1 MMDGSAFGVYRLRK
15 RKDIERVFARGR
27 HAADGI
33 LTVFAVATGL
43 ARPRCGV
50 GVSKRH
56 GGAVRRNRIRR
67 LCREAFRLSRA
78 ELPVGWD
85 YMIIPRAGDEPPL
98 AALRSSV
105 VALARRLADA
115 HDAGR
120 TRK

>member
-1 MMDGSAFGVYRLRK
+1 MMDGHAFGLYRLRK
-15 RKDIERVFARGR
+15 RKDRWSYLLLTLA
-27 HAADGI
+27 

-43 ARPRCGV
+43 DRPRCGV

>member
-1 MMDGSAFGVYRLRK
+1 MMDGNAFGLYRLRK
-15 RKDIERVFARGR
+15 RKDIERVFARAHR
-27 HAADGI
+27 AADGI
-33 LTVFAVATGL
+33 LTVFAAPTGL
-43 ARPRCGV
+43 DRPRCGV

-85 YMIIPRAGDEPPL
+85 YMIIPRVGDEPPL
-98 AALRSSV
+98 AVLRSSV